1 MASQASID
9 AFFASVKSGRYFSRL
24 VNAPSPHARRST
36 PELLYHATLSGNEPS
51 FTVVTPVFDHS
62 SILRDHMESVAG
74 SASMPFDWIV
84 IDDGSEDRTG
94 ETAKSF
100 FESGHDGLAS
110 RATIIRNRVPIY
122 ETACDNVGFTLA
134 ETQIIIEI
142 QADIQIREPAFDQL
156 FLRALRTSPTPSAI
170 SGRCGHTF
178 AFLQRRRNPLRRLF
192 GERRKQS
199 VGLCGRS
206 IETPER
212 IDAIKGRT
220 YRCETV
226 NRGPWLLLKSDL
238 ERHGYLDERFFFLG
252 NDDHDYHRR
261 LFDAEGRRPLYVP
274 MTLYSP
280 LHFGAARRRRRGVNR
295 EVFEMLSAERQGSP
309 AFRQFLASHRTS
321 YVPEEIM

>member
-9 AFFASVKSGRYFSRL
+9 AFFASVESGRYFSRL
-24 VNAPSPHARRST
+24 VNAPSPHARRTT
-36 PELLYHATLSGNEPS
+36 PELLYHATLSRMEPA

-62 SILRDHMESVAG
+62 SILQGHMKSVAE
-74 SASMPFDWIV
+74 SASLPFDWII
-84 IDDGSEDRTG
+84 IDDGSDDGTS
-94 ETAKSF
+94 ETAKRF
-100 FESGHDGLAS
+100 FESGHCGLAS
-110 RATIIRNRVPIY
+110 GATIISNRVPIY

-142 QADIQIREPAFDQL
+142 QADIQIREPAFDRL
-156 FLRALRTSPTPSAI
+156 FLQALRTSPAPSAI

-178 AFLQRRRNPLRRLF
+178 AFLRRRGNPLRRLF
-192 GERRKQS
+192 GEERKES

-238 ERHGYLDERFFFLG
+238 EKHGYLDERFFFLG

-274 MTLYSP
+274 MSLYSP
-280 LHFGAARRRRRGVNR
+280 LHLGAARRRRRGVNR

-309 AFRQFLASHRTS
+309 AFREFLASQQAS